1 MYAIFSS
8 AVFYQSGNGAATVRL
23 QLRIV
28 VAPKSFTNDLKDWK
42 LQDLARWNLRIVL
55 RTVFA

>member
-28 VAPKSFTNDLKDWK
+28 VTPKSFTNDLKD
-42 LQDLARWNLRIVL
+42 
-55 RTVFA
+55 